1 MPQTGKEQWPDEAL
15 ISALNEG
22 DLSAFEVLYYR
33 YRDWIV
39 SLAHRFTGDREDALD
54 VLQETFAYFHRK
66 FPGFVLSCRLTT
78 FLYPV
83 VKNLF
88 DCRAAQ
94 RQRFI
99 GRDEALDFVPAPPSN
114 VDASEDMEQL
124 AATLKT
130 LPEIHREVLLMRFI
144 DDLSLEEIAVALGI
158 PLGTVKSRLHN
169 AMEAIRSSSTS
180 T

>member
-1 MPQTGKEQWPDEAL
+1 
-15 ISALNEG
+15 
-22 DLSAFEVLYYR
+22 
-33 YRDWIV
+33 
-39 SLAHRFTGDREDALD
+39 
-54 VLQETFAYFHRK
+54 
-66 FPGFVLSCRLTT
+66 
-78 FLYPV
+78 
-83 VKNLF
+83 
-88 DCRAAQ
+88 
-94 RQRFI
+94 
-99 GRDEALDFVPAPPSN
+99 
-114 VDASEDMEQL
+114 MEQL